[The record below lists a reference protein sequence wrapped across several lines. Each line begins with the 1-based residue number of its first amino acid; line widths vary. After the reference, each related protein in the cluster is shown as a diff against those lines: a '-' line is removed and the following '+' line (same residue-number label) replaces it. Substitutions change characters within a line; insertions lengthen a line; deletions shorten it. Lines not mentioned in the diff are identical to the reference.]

1 MAKVVVGMSGGV
13 DSSVTAYLLKKQG
26 YDVEGVSFLMRDA
39 SGGTSCRPCCSLD
52 SMESAARNARALGIP
67 HSTIDV
73 RDAFRTKVI
82 GPFIDA
88 YTKGLTPNPCVL
100 CNRFIKFPYLIAK
113 ADEQGAEFIA
123 TGHYARVEAETI
135 TTHPLPRSAPPLEK
149 GGKGGF
155 ERHANYFILKKG
167 IDPKKDQ
174 AYFLY
179 ALRQE
184 ELKRLL
190 LPLGFYK
197 KEEVRQLAQQLKL
210 PAADSSESQ
219 EICFI
224 EDNNYLAFI
233 EKHASAAGKPGPIVD
248 MNGKEIGTHKGIYG
262 YTIGQRKGMG
272 IASPEPL
279 YVADIDVPLN
289 TLYVGTR
296 DAAMKKEFAVGD
308 LNWINSLVPSFG
320 SSDEAGLAFRA
331 SVKVRSTMKEEPATL
346 FLEANPLSPHF
357 TKGGMGGLS
366 IDVVRVL
373 FDTPQWAP
381 APGQSAVFYDGETVI
396 GGGVIKKQV

>member
-1 MAKVVVGMSGGV
+1 M
-13 DSSVTAYLLKKQG
+13 
-26 YDVEGVSFLMRDA
+26 
-39 SGGTSCRPCCSLD
+39 
-52 SMESAARNARALGIP
+52 
-67 HSTIDV
+67 
-73 RDAFRTKVI
+73 
-82 GPFIDA
+82 
-88 YTKGLTPNPCVL
+88 KGLTPNPCVL
-100 CNRFIKFPYLIAK
+100 CNRAVKFPYLIAK

-123 TGHYARVEAETI
+123 TGHYARVEQGT
-135 TTHPLPRSAPPLEK
+135 SAVNQSISP
-149 GGKGGF
+149 
-155 ERHANYFILKKG
+155 YFILKKG

-179 ALRQE
+179 AVRQE

-210 PAADSSESQ
+210 PAADSTESQ

-248 MNGKEIGTHKGIYG
+248 MNGKEIGTHKGIFG

-279 YVADIDVPLN
+279 YVADIDVPSN
-289 TLYVGTR
+289 TIYVGNR

-308 LNWINSLVPSFG
+308 LNWIIPPLSRKWSEG
-320 SSDEAGLAFRA
+320 GLAFRA
-331 SVKVRSTMKEEPATL
+331 AVKVRSAMKEEPATL
-346 FLEANPLSPHF
+346 FLGVRA
-357 TKGGMGGLS
+357 KGQGVND
-366 IDVVRVL
+366 IVRVV
-373 FDTPQWAP
+373 FDAPQWAP
-381 APGQSAVFYDGETVI
+381 APGQSAVFYDGDMVI
-396 GGGVIKKQV
+396 VRSPQATRRGENPSSNNPLTPFIKGEYERFPTSVNDN

>member
-52 SMESAARNARALGIP
+52 SLESAARNARALGIP

-73 RDAFRTKVI
+73 RDAFHTKVI
-82 GPFIDA
+82 EPFIGA
-88 YTKGLTPNPCVL
+88 YMKGLTPNPCVL
-100 CNRFIKFPYLIAK
+100 CNRAIKFPYLVAK
-113 ADEQGAEFIA
+113 ADKLGAEFIA
-123 TGHYARVEAETI
+123 TGHYARVETG
-135 TTHPLPRSAPPLEK
+135 TSAVNQLISPC
-149 GGKGGF
+149 F
-155 ERHANYFILKKG
+155 TLKKG

-224 EDNNYLAFI
+224 EDSRYLAFI
-233 EKHASAAGKPGPIVD
+233 EKHAPAAGKPGPIVD
-248 MNGKEIGTHKGIYG
+248 MNGKVIGTHKGIYG

-272 IASPEPL
+272 VASPEPL
-279 YVADIDVPLN
+279 YVADIDVPSN
-289 TLYVGTR
+289 TIYVGNR
-296 DAAMKKEFAVGD
+296 DAAMKKEFSVVD
-308 LNWINSLVPSFG
+308 LNWINPLMPPLGRSNEEDF
-320 SSDEAGLAFRA
+320 ACRA
-331 SVKVRSTMKEEPATL
+331 SVRVRSAMKEEPATL
-346 FLEANPLSPHF
+346 FLEARAE
-357 TKGGMGGLS
+357 GQRA
-366 IDVVRVL
+366 IDMVRVV
-373 FDTPQWAP
+373 FDVPQWAP
-381 APGQSAVFYDGETVI
+381 APGQSAVFYDGEIVI
-396 GGGVIKKQV
+396 GGGVIKK

>member
-1 MAKVVVGMSGGV
+1 MAKIIVGMSGGV

-26 YDVEGVSFLMRDA
+26 YDVEGVSFLMQA
-39 SGGTSCRPCCSLD
+39 AGKAPSCRPCCSLD

-73 RDAFRTKVI
+73 RDAFHTKVI
-82 GPFIDA
+82 EPFIDA
-88 YTKGLTPNPCVL
+88 YMKGLTPNPCLL

-123 TGHYARVEAETI
+123 TGHYARVETG
-135 TTHPLPRSAPPLEK
+135 TSAVNQLISP
-149 GGKGGF
+149 
-155 ERHANYFILKKG
+155 YFILKKG

-210 PAADSSESQ
+210 PAADSAESQ

-224 EDNNYLAFI
+224 EDSKYLAFI
-233 EKHASAAGKPGPIVD
+233 EKHAPAAEKTGPIVD
-248 MNGKEIGTHKGIYG
+248 MNSKVIGTHKGIYG

-279 YVADIDVPLN
+279 YVADIDVPSN
-289 TLYVGTR
+289 TIFVGPR
-296 DAAMKKEFAVGD
+296 DAAMTKEFAVGD
-308 LNWINSLVPSFG
+308 INWLNPMLPLGRSNEEDF
-320 SSDEAGLAFRA
+320 AFRA
-331 SVKVRSTMKEEPATL
+331 SVKVRSAMREEPATL
-346 FLEANPLSPHF
+346 FLEARG
-357 TKGGMGGLS
+357 KGQGARD
-366 IDVVRVL
+366 IIRVV
-373 FDTPQWAP
+373 FDAPQWAP
-381 APGQSAVFYDGETVI
+381 APGQSAVFYDGEAVI
-396 GGGVIKKQV
+396 GGGVIKKRV

>member
-26 YDVEGVSFLMRDA
+26 YDVEGVSFLMRD
-39 SGGTSCRPCCSLD
+39 TVKEPSCRPCCSLD
-52 SMESAARNARALGIP
+52 SIESAARNAQALGIP

-73 RDAFRTKVI
+73 RDAFQAKVI
-82 GPFIDA
+82 EPFIDA
-88 YTKGLTPNPCVL
+88 YMKGLTPNPCVL
-100 CNRFIKFPYLIAK
+100 CNRAIKFPYLIAK

-123 TGHYARVEAETI
+123 TGHYARVEAETT
-135 TTHPLPRSAPPLEK
+135 TTHQLPRSAPPLEK

-155 ERHANYFILKKG
+155 ERLAYYFILKKG

-210 PAADSSESQ
+210 PAADSTESQ

-248 MNGKEIGTHKGIYG
+248 MNGKEIGTHKGIFG

-279 YVADIDVPLN
+279 YVADIDVPSN
-289 TLYVGTR
+289 TLYVGPR

-308 LNWINSLVPSFG
+308 LNWINPLILPQES
-320 SSDEAGLAFRA
+320 R
-331 SVKVRSTMKEEPATL
+331 MK
-346 FLEANPLSPHF
+346 
-357 TKGGMGGLS
+357 
-366 IDVVRVL
+366 RVWHSGRL
-373 FDTPQWAP
+373 
-381 APGQSAVFYDGETVI
+381 
-396 GGGVIKKQV
+396 

>member
-13 DSSVTAYLLKKQG
+13 DSSVAAYLLKKQG
-26 YDVEGVSFLMRDA
+26 YEVEGVSFLMRNA
-39 SGGTSCRPCCSLD
+39 SGETSCRLCCSLD
-52 SMESAARNARALGIP
+52 SIESAARNARALGIP

-73 RDAFRTKVI
+73 RDAFHTKVI
-82 GPFIDA
+82 EPFIDA
-88 YTKGLTPNPCVL
+88 YMKGLTPNPCIL

-123 TGHYARVEAETI
+123 TGHYARVEAETT
-135 TTHPLPRSAPPLEK
+135 TTHQLTRSAPPLEK

-155 ERHANYFILKKG
+155 ERLAHYFILKKG

-174 AYFLY
+174 SYFLY
-179 ALRQE
+179 ALQQE

-197 KEEVRQLAQQLKL
+197 KEEVRQLAQQLRL
-210 PAADSSESQ
+210 PAADSTESQ

-248 MNGKEIGTHKGIYG
+248 MNGKVIGTHKGIFG

-279 YVADIDVPLN
+279 YVADIDVPSN
-289 TLYVGTR
+289 TLYVGPR
-296 DAAMKKEFAVGD
+296 DTAMKKEFSVGD
-308 LNWINSLVPSFG
+308 LNWINPLVPSLG
-320 SSDEAGLAFRA
+320 SSDEIGLAFRA

-357 TKGGMGGLS
+357 TFASANPPGCGKGGWGDYQSMLFESCLMLLS
-366 IDVVRVL
+366 GRL
-373 FDTPQWAP
+373 HRARALSSMTGRP
-381 APGQSAVFYDGETVI
+381 
-396 GGGVIKKQV
+396 

>member
-39 SGGTSCRPCCSLD
+39 SGETSCRSCCSLD

-73 RDAFRTKVI
+73 RDAFYSKVI
-82 GPFIDA
+82 KPFIDA
-88 YTKGLTPNPCVL
+88 YMKGLTPNPCVL
-100 CNRFIKFPYLIAK
+100 CNRFIKFPHLIAK

-123 TGHYARVEAETI
+123 TGHYARVETET
-135 TTHPLPRSAPPLEK
+135 TATHQLPHSPPPLEK

-155 ERHANYFILKKG
+155 ERFAHYFILKKG
-167 IDPKKDQ
+167 IDLKKDQ

-197 KEEVRQLAQQLKL
+197 KAEVRQLAQQRKL
-210 PAADSSESQ
+210 PSAVSSESQ
-219 EICFI
+219 EICFV

-248 MNGKEIGTHKGIYG
+248 MNGRVIGTHKGIYG

-272 IASPEPL
+272 ISSPEPL
-279 YVADIDVPLN
+279 YVADIDFPSN
-289 TLYVGTR
+289 TLYVGNR
-296 DAAMKKEFAVGD
+296 DAAMRKEFVVD
-308 LNWINSLVPSFG
+308 DINWIATLRPSSG
-320 SSDEAGLAFRA
+320 KSDQEGLSFRA
-331 SVKVRSTMKEEPATL
+331 SVKVRSAMKEEPATL
-346 FLEANPLSPHF
+346 SWETNLPLPPF
-357 TKGGMGGLS
+357 TKGEMGGLPVDS
-366 IDVVRVL
+366 IRVV
-373 FDTPQWAP
+373 FDAPQWAP
-381 APGQSAVFYDGETVI
+381 APGQSAVFYDGEIVI
-396 GGGVIKKQV
+396 GGGVIKKRV

>member
-13 DSSVTAYLLKKQG
+13 DSSVTASLLKQQG

-39 SGGTSCRPCCSLD
+39 SGGTACRPCCSLD

-73 RDAFRTKVI
+73 RDAFHTKVI
-82 GPFIDA
+82 VPFIDA
-88 YTKGLTPNPCVL
+88 YMKGLTPNPCVL

-123 TGHYARVEAETI
+123 TGHYARVETEI
-135 TTHPLPRSAPPLEK
+135 SAVNQAISPC
-149 GGKGGF
+149 
-155 ERHANYFILKKG
+155 FILKKG

-210 PAADSSESQ
+210 PAADSAESQ

-224 EDNNYLAFI
+224 EDSKYLAFI
-233 EKHASAAGKPGPIVD
+233 EKHAPAAGQPGPIVD
-248 MNGKEIGTHKGIYG
+248 MNGKVMGTHKGIYG

-279 YVADIDVPLN
+279 YVADIDVPSN
-289 TLYVGTR
+289 TIFVGPR
-296 DAAMKKEFAVGD
+296 DAAMTKEFAVGD
-308 LNWINSLVPSFG
+308 VNWINPLMLPLGRSNEEDF
-320 SSDEAGLAFRA
+320 AFRA
-331 SVKVRSTMKEEPATL
+331 SVKVRSAMKEEPATL
-346 FLEANPLSPHF
+346 FLESNPPLPPFS
-357 TKGGMGGLS
+357 KGGMGGLPVD
-366 IDVVRVL
+366 IIRVV
-373 FDTPQWAP
+373 FDAPQWAP
-381 APGQSAVFYDGETVI
+381 APGQSAVFYDGEAVI
-396 GGGVIKKQV
+396 GGGVIKKRV